1 MTHKCRGSQQSLRVV
16 LPNLL
21 IRDRGAK
28 EYLQALTTELSIQ
41 LHLEIVLAHRT
52 LSVATVC
59 SNNSEATSSSKLGA
73 IVRVTVTVGFEC
85 GRHRDGWTGV
95 AWTSLNM

>member
-21 IRDRGAK
+21 IRDKGAK

-41 LHLEIVLAHRT
+41 LHLEIVLAHRI
-52 LSVATVC
+52 LLVATVC
-59 SNNSEATSSSKLGA
+59 SRNSNSDSNSRARA
-73 IVRVTVTVGFEC
+73 IVLVMVTVGFEC
-85 GRHRDGWTGV
+85 GRHMDGWAGV

>member
-21 IRDRGAK
+21 IRDKGAK

-41 LHLEIVLAHRT
+41 LHLEIVLAHRS

-59 SNNSEATSSSKLGA
+59 SSNNSSNSNSEIGA
-73 IVRVTVTVGFEC
+73 IVTVTVIVGFEY
-85 GRHRDGWTGV
+85 GRHRDGWVLHGRV
-95 AWTSLNM
+95 